1 MIRTTTLLLS
11 LILLSPGSS
20 WAQVG
25 DEDKP
30 ARPAAG
36 TPSAVDRAKRH
47 YQRGSEAFDVGRF
60 DEAIKELE
68 ESYRLSGESVLL
80 FNIAKAY
87 EKLGD
92 LEEAIRHYRD
102 YVDLTGNL
110 SDEDKAEVAKTVQ
123 ELETKRRD
131 SLPELTIRTRPEG
144 AKVYVDTKARVA
156 GQTPFSDKFE
166 PGEHTLWVELKGFEE
181 VKKEIK
187 LEKGG
192 KPLVLDF
199 ELVTIE
205 EFGEIQIV
213 ANTSGARIFLDGK
226 NIGITPLGDAQ
237 KVKVGKHKVH
247 MERDEYFHYDVEVHV
262 PKGRTALVNAQMTK
276 IEPLSKA
283 PGRLGWTG
291 VILGSVA
298 MVGAVVAGA
307 YANGAFEF
315 AQDRP
320 LYNDTDEFRTFEQT
334 ELWSW
339 VGGSVLMAG
348 GITGLIYDGIRVPPQ
363 ADKPPPEAIPAPV
376 RPELTPP
383 PVPGGPGT
391 PPADATPPAGA
402 AGGAS

>member
-1 MIRTTTLLLS
+1 M
-11 LILLSPGSS
+11 
-20 WAQVG
+20 G
-25 DEDKP
+25 DDDQLAKP
-30 ARPAAG
+30 AQPAAS
-36 TPSAVDRAKRH
+36 TAVDRAKRH

-87 EKLGD
+87 EKLGN

-110 SDEDKAEVAKTVQ
+110 SEEDKAEVAKTVE
-123 ELETKRRD
+123 ELERKRRD

-144 AKVYVDTKARVA
+144 AKVYIDTKARVA

-166 PGEHTLWVELKGFEE
+166 AGEHQMWVELKGFE
-181 VKKEIK
+181 VIKKQIK
-187 LEKGG
+187 LEKDG

-205 EFGEIQIV
+205 EFGDIQIV
-213 ANTSGARIFLDGK
+213 ANTSGTLIFLDGK

-237 KVKVGKHKVH
+237 KVKVGKHTVH
-247 MERDEYFHYDVEVHV
+247 MERADYYHYDVEVHV

-291 VILGSVA
+291 VILGTVA
-298 MVGAVVAGA
+298 MVGAVVAGS
-307 YANGAFEF
+307 YANGGFTF

-334 ELWSW
+334 EFWSW
-339 VGGSVLMAG
+339 IGGSVMLAG
-348 GITGLIYDGIRVPPQ
+348 GVTSLIYDGIRVPPQ
-363 ADKPPPEAIPAPV
+363 ADKPPTEAIPAPV
-376 RPELTPP
+376 LPESTPP
-383 PVPGGPGT
+383 PVGGKPGAPKTTSTTG
-391 PPADATPPAGA
+391 GA
-402 AGGAS
+402 AGDLE

>member
-1 MIRTTTLLLS
+1 MS
-11 LILLSPGSS
+11 LIVLSPASS

-25 DEDKP
+25 DEDQP
-30 ARPAAG
+30 AQPAAPAQ
-36 TPSAVDRAKRH
+36 PSAVDRAKRH

-80 FNIAKAY
+80 FNIARAY
-87 EKLGD
+87 EKLGN
-92 LEEAIRHYRD
+92 LEEAMRHYRD

-110 SDEDKAEVAKTVQ
+110 SEEDKAEVAKTVA
-123 ELETKRRD
+123 ELEKKRRE

-156 GQTPFSDKFE
+156 GQTPLSDKFE
-166 PGEHTLWVELKGFEE
+166 PGEHQIWIELKGFEE
-181 VKKEIK
+181 IKKNLK

-192 KPLVLDF
+192 KPLILDF

-205 EFGEIQIV
+205 EFGDIQIV

-237 KVKVGKHKVH
+237 KVKVGKHTVH

-298 MVGAVVAGA
+298 MVGAVVAGT
-307 YANGAFEF
+307 YANGGFEF
-315 AQDRP
+315 AQERA
-320 LYNDTDEFRTFEQT
+320 LYNDTDQFHTAEQA

-339 VGGSVLMAG
+339 IGGGVLMAG
-348 GITGLIYDGIRVPPQ
+348 GVTGLIYDGIRIPPQ
-363 ADKPPPEAIPAPV
+363 ADKPPPDAIPAPV
-376 RPELTPP
+376 RPEATPP
-383 PVPGGPGT
+383 KPGA
-391 PPADATPPAGA
+391 PAGGKPAGA
-402 AGGAS
+402 AGGIQ